1 VTQKL
6 EPQADSSG
14 SFRVDGFFSSE
25 GGILGVVLGGSMG
38 VWGTFEGVSSFWKEV
53 DGWLD
58 CDRCPDDVR
67 SGESSAAVVATMLE
81 RVRPENDDL
90 V

>member
-14 SFRVDGFFSSE
+14 SFRLDDGFFSSE
-25 GGILGVVLGGSMG
+25 GGILGVVLCGSVGVTG
-38 VWGTFEGVSSFWKEV
+38 VWCTLEGVSSFWEEV

-58 CDRCPDDVR
+58 CD
-67 SGESSAAVVATMLE
+67 
-81 RVRPENDDL
+81 
-90 V
+90 